1 MYIYIY
7 IIVMVRTTSRQMPH
21 TEIDDSIKSSRS
33 FWRGGG
39 GGGQQ
44 LYEVELLGGGGATM
58 KSELLGGPNKASP
71 NCFALLPSAIKCF
84 CSIYKSLVMAMY
96 VNNYIRLEY
105 Y

>member
-1 MYIYIY
+1 MIL
-7 IIVMVRTTSRQMPH
+7 
-21 TEIDDSIKSSRS
+21 SSQVGAS
-33 FWRGGG
+33 GG

-44 LYEVELLGGGGATM
+44 LYEVELLGGATSLLLGGGGATM